1 MMEPLQPGD
10 PRVAGQFRL
19 RARLG
24 AGGMGRVFLGYS
36 PAGRAVAVKICHPE
50 FAADP
55 EFVHRFALE
64 VAAARAV
71 NGLYTAQV
79 IDAGPDDAPPWLAT
93 SYVPGPSLLDAV
105 GRYGPLPEPAV
116 WRLAA
121 GLAEALAAVHAR
133 GLVHRDLKPTNV
145 LLAPDG
151 PRVIDFG
158 VARALDGPLIASRAL
173 TATGVTFGTP
183 SYMSPE
189 QAQGRPIGPAS
200 DVFALGSTLC
210 FAAAGGPPFGGGDPP
225 AVLDRVVR
233 AEPALD
239 AVPGELCGLIAG
251 CLAKDP
257 AQRLDLPQ
265 ILRACQARAP
275 RPGAEGYGSAS
286 FWPAQVAAV
295 IAAHQAGPDG
305 VAPAREPYGEPTS
318 GAGYRHALG
327 TLHPATQRTGPEQA
341 GREQAGREQAGREQ
355 AGREQAG
362 RERPGSERSGRERA
376 GPGPGALSR
385 RRALA
390 GLAAVSAAGLGAAGW
405 ALTRS
410 DGAKPTAAGPPGRLL
425 WARDTGGPVSSGA
438 ALSGGVV
445 YIGGADG
452 VHALDTASG
461 RPVTKI
467 YRTGGAV
474 QGAVTIAGATL
485 LAGCDDNLVYTW
497 PIASGGSSWRH
508 PTGGPVT
515 GRPAVTGGTV
525 YVGSDDHFVYALD
538 ARTGQLNWRY
548 QTGGPV
554 RSSPQRTLVTFNDY
568 VYVGSDDGYLYA
580 LDTQERKRGW
590 RFGTGGPVRSG
601 PATVSGSVYAGNT
614 RGDIY
619 EVSYGPPVDAIWEY
633 RAGGAILGK
642 PVTDGAG
649 TLYAASA
656 DGTVHALSLSG
667 GGPIWAY
674 RLGGPVR
681 SGLALAGGIL
691 YVGSDDEYLYAI
703 NVTTGKPQWRYRAGG
718 AIRSQVLVAG
728 GAIYFGSL
736 DHRVY
741 ALRA

>member
-55 EFVHRFALE
+55 EFVQRFALE
-64 VAAARAV
+64 VVAARAV

-79 IDAGPDDAPPWLAT
+79 IDAGPDDSPPWLAT

-105 GRYGPLPEPAV
+105 GRYGPLPEPAG

-145 LLAPDG
+145 LLAADG

-158 VARALDGPLIASRAL
+158 VARALDGTAL

-189 QAQGRPIGPAS
+189 QARGRPMGPAS

-210 FAAAGGPPFGGGDPP
+210 FAAAGSPPFGAGEPP

-233 AEPALD
+233 AAPDLD
-239 AVPGELCGLIAG
+239 AVPGDLRGLIAA

-257 AQRLDLPQ
+257 ADRPDLPQ

-275 RPGAEGYGSAS
+275 QPGEEGYGSAS
-286 FWPAQVAAV
+286 FWPAQVAAL

-305 VAPAREPYGEPTS
+305 VAPA
-318 GAGYRHALG
+318 
-327 TLHPATQRTGPEQA
+327 PAWTGRGQADRGQASHGQASHGQTGPLA
-341 GREQAGREQAGREQ
+341 GAV
-355 AGREQAG
+355 
-362 RERPGSERSGRERA
+362 
-376 GPGPGALSR
+376 SR
-385 RRALA
+385 RRALG
-390 GLAAVSAAGLGAAGW
+390 GLAAVAAAGLGTAGW

-410 DGAKPTAAGPPGRLL
+410 RGAAPAAAAAPGRLR
-425 WARDTGGPVSSGA
+425 WAREVGGPVSSGA
-438 ALSGGVV
+438 AISAGVV

-452 VHALDTASG
+452 VYALDAASG
-461 RPVTKI
+461 RPVAKT

-474 QGAVTIAGATL
+474 PGAVTIAGATL
-485 LAGCDDNLVYTW
+485 LAGCDDGLVYAW
-497 PIASGGSSWRH
+497 PIAPGGSSWRH
-508 PTGGPVT
+508 ATGGPVT
-515 GRPAVTGGTV
+515 GRPALAGGIV
-525 YVGSDDHFVYALD
+525 YAGSDDHYVYALD
-538 ARTGQLNWRY
+538 AGTGQLSWRY

-554 RSSPQRTLVTFNDY
+554 RSSPQPTQASFNDY
-568 VYVGSDDGYLYA
+568 IYVGSDDGYLYA
-580 LDTQERKRGW
+580 LDTQKHKRGW
-590 RFGTGGPVRSG
+590 RFGTGGAVRSG
-601 PATVSGSVYAGNT
+601 PATVSGSVYTGNL
-614 RGDIY
+614 RGDLY
-619 EVSYGPPVDAIWEY
+619 EVDYGPPVDAIWEF
-633 RAGGAILGK
+633 RAGGAIWGQ
-642 PVTDGAG
+642 PVTDGVG
-649 TLYAASA
+649 TLYAGSA
-656 DGTVHALSLSG
+656 DGVVHALSLSG
-667 GGPIWAY
+667 GGPVWAY

-681 SGLALAGGIL
+681 SGPALAGGIL
-691 YVGSDDEYLYAI
+691 YVGCDDEYLYAI
-703 NVTTGKPQWRYRAGG
+703 NVTTGKPVWRFRAGG
-718 AIRSQVLVAG
+718 SIRSQILVAAG
-728 GAIYFGSL
+728 VIYFGSL

-741 ALRA
+741 ALRT

>member
-1 MMEPLQPGD
+1 MEPLQPGD

-55 EFVHRFALE
+55 EFVQRFALE

-79 IDAGPDDAPPWLAT
+79 IDAGPDDSPPWLAT

-105 GRYGPLPEPAV
+105 ARYGPLPEPAG

-145 LLAPDG
+145 LLAADG

-158 VARALDGPLIASRAL
+158 VARALDGTAL

-210 FAAAGGPPFGGGDPP
+210 FAAAGSPPFGAGEPP

-233 AEPALD
+233 AAPVLD
-239 AVPGELCGLIAG
+239 AVPGDLRGLIGA

-257 AQRLDLPQ
+257 ADRPDLPQ

-275 RPGAEGYGSAS
+275 QPGEAGYGSAS

-305 VAPAREPYGEPTS
+305 VAPAREPAGEPTS
-318 GAGYRHALG
+318 GAGRRAGLG
-327 TLHPATQRTGPEQA
+327 PLPPAPA
-341 GREQAGREQAGREQ
+341 
-355 AGREQAG
+355 
-362 RERPGSERSGRERA
+362 RPGPVRPGLVRPGPERSGPERS
-376 GPGPGALSR
+376 GPERSGPLPRAVSR

-390 GLAAVSAAGLGAAGW
+390 GLAAVPAAGLGAAVW
-405 ALTRS
+405 TLTRS
-410 DGAKPTAAGPPGRLL
+410 GSGKPAAAPPGRLR

-438 ALSGGVV
+438 AIAGRVV
-445 YIGGADG
+445 YIGGAAG
-452 VHALDTASG
+452 VYAFEAATG
-461 RPVTKI
+461 RPVKT
-467 YRTGGAV
+467 YPARAAV
-474 QGAVTIAGATL
+474 QAAVTVRGGTLFAGSTD
-485 LAGCDDNLVYTW
+485 GRVYAWT
-497 PIASGGSSWRH
+497 IGSSEPAWTY
-508 PTGGPVT
+508 PTGGPVNCQPT
-515 GRPAVTGGTV
+515 VANGLV
-525 YVGSDDHFVYALD
+525 YVGSDDHYLYALQ
-538 ARTGQLNWRY
+538 AGTGHLRWHYR
-548 QTGGPV
+548 TGGPV
-554 RSSPQRTLVTFNDY
+554 RSTPRPTPASVTFNDFIY
-568 VYVGSDDGYLYA
+568 AGSDDGHVYA
-580 LDTQERKRGW
+580 LEARSGGFGW
-590 RFGTGGPVRSG
+590 KFGTGGAVQTGPVLDSLDAVYVGNERGNLDKVDG
-601 PATVSGSVYAGNT
+601 PTAPGQQAEQQWTF
-614 RGDIY
+614 
-619 EVSYGPPVDAIWEY
+619 P
-633 RAGGAILGK
+633 AGGAISGT
-642 PVTDGAG
+642 PVSDGVGTIYAGSADSSVYAVETDNGDQIWRHRVGGPVQSGLAYAG
-649 TLYAASA
+649 LTLYA
-656 DGTVHALSLSG
+656 
-667 GGPIWAY
+667 
-674 RLGGPVR
+674 
-681 SGLALAGGIL
+681 
-691 YVGSDDEYLYAI
+691 GSDDGQLYAI
-703 NVTTGKPQWRYRAGG
+703 DATANTVSWSYRTGGQV
-718 AIRSQVLVAG
+718 RSQILVAG
-728 GAIYFGSL
+728 DAVYFGSL

>member
-1 MMEPLQPGD
+1 
-10 PRVAGQFRL
+10 
-19 RARLG
+19 
-24 AGGMGRVFLGYS
+24 
-36 PAGRAVAVKICHPE
+36 
-50 FAADP
+50 
-55 EFVHRFALE
+55 
-64 VAAARAV
+64 
-71 NGLYTAQV
+71 
-79 IDAGPDDAPPWLAT
+79 
-93 SYVPGPSLLDAV
+93 
-105 GRYGPLPEPAV
+105 
-116 WRLAA
+116 
-121 GLAEALAAVHAR
+121 
-133 GLVHRDLKPTNV
+133 
-145 LLAPDG
+145 
-151 PRVIDFG
+151 
-158 VARALDGPLIASRAL
+158 
-173 TATGVTFGTP
+173 
-183 SYMSPE
+183 
-189 QAQGRPIGPAS
+189 
-200 DVFALGSTLC
+200 
-210 FAAAGGPPFGGGDPP
+210 
-225 AVLDRVVR
+225 
-233 AEPALD
+233 
-239 AVPGELCGLIAG
+239 VPGELRGLIAG

-257 AQRLDLPQ
+257 ARRPGLPQ

-275 RPGAEGYGSAS
+275 RPGEEGYGSAS

-318 GAGYRHALG
+318 GAGSRLALG
-327 TLHPATQRTGPEQA
+327 TPPPATERTGRERTGPGA
-341 GREQAGREQAGREQ
+341 GV
-355 AGREQAG
+355 
-362 RERPGSERSGRERA
+362 
-376 GPGPGALSR
+376 LSR

-410 DGAKPTAAGPPGRLL
+410 GGAKPAAGAARGRLL

-452 VHALDTASG
+452 VHALDAASG
-461 RPVTKI
+461 RPVTRI

-474 QGAVTIAGATL
+474 PGAVTIAGATL
-485 LAGCDDNLVYTW
+485 LAGCDDHLVYAW
-497 PIASGGSSWRH
+497 SIAPGGSSWRH

-525 YVGSDDHFVYALD
+525 YIGSDDHHVYALD
-538 ARTGQLNWRY
+538 AGTGQLNWRY

-554 RSSPQRTLVTFNDY
+554 RSSPQPTLVTFNDY

-580 LDTQERKRGW
+580 LDTQQHKRGW

-601 PATVSGSVYAGNT
+601 PATVSGSVYAGNI

-619 EVSYGPPVDAIWEY
+619 EVSYGPPVDAIWEF
-633 RAGGAILGK
+633 RAGGAIWGK

-656 DGTVHALSLSG
+656 DGTVHALSLAG

-691 YVGSDDEYLYAI
+691 YAGSDDEYLYAI

-718 AIRSQVLVAG
+718 AIRSQIRVAG
-728 GAIYFGSL
+728 GVIYFGSL

>member
-55 EFVHRFALE
+55 EFVRRFGLE
-64 VAAARAV
+64 VAAACAV

-145 LLAPDG
+145 LLAADG

-158 VARALDGPLIASRAL
+158 VARALDGTAL

-189 QAQGRPIGPAS
+189 QAQGRPMGAAS

-210 FAAAGGPPFGGGDPP
+210 FAAAGGPPFGGSDPP

-233 AEPALD
+233 AEPALG
-239 AVPGELCGLIAG
+239 AVPGELRGLIAG

-257 AQRLDLPQ
+257 AQRPGLPQ

-275 RPGAEGYGSAS
+275 RPGEEGYGSAS

-318 GAGYRHALG
+318 GAGHRLALG
-327 TLHPATQRTGPEQA
+327 TLPPATERTGRERT
-341 GREQAGREQAGREQ
+341 GREQASREQ

-362 RERPGSERSGRERA
+362 RERPGSEQTGRERP
-376 GPGPGALSR
+376 GSEQTRRERTGPGAS
-385 RRALA
+385 AL
-390 GLAAVSAAGLGAAGW
+390 
-405 ALTRS
+405 
-410 DGAKPTAAGPPGRLL
+410 
-425 WARDTGGPVSSGA
+425 
-438 ALSGGVV
+438 
-445 YIGGADG
+445 
-452 VHALDTASG
+452 
-461 RPVTKI
+461 
-467 YRTGGAV
+467 
-474 QGAVTIAGATL
+474 
-485 LAGCDDNLVYTW
+485 
-497 PIASGGSSWRH
+497 
-508 PTGGPVT
+508 
-515 GRPAVTGGTV
+515 
-525 YVGSDDHFVYALD
+525 
-538 ARTGQLNWRY
+538 
-548 QTGGPV
+548 
-554 RSSPQRTLVTFNDY
+554 
-568 VYVGSDDGYLYA
+568 
-580 LDTQERKRGW
+580 
-590 RFGTGGPVRSG
+590 
-601 PATVSGSVYAGNT
+601 
-614 RGDIY
+614 
-619 EVSYGPPVDAIWEY
+619 
-633 RAGGAILGK
+633 
-642 PVTDGAG
+642 
-649 TLYAASA
+649 
-656 DGTVHALSLSG
+656 
-667 GGPIWAY
+667 
-674 RLGGPVR
+674 
-681 SGLALAGGIL
+681 
-691 YVGSDDEYLYAI
+691 
-703 NVTTGKPQWRYRAGG
+703 
-718 AIRSQVLVAG
+718 
-728 GAIYFGSL
+728 
-736 DHRVY
+736 
-741 ALRA
+741 

>member
-10 PRVAGQFRL
+10 PRVAGPFRL

-55 EFVHRFALE
+55 EFVQRFALE

-79 IDAGPDDAPPWLAT
+79 IDAGPQDDPPWLAT

-145 LLAPDG
+145 LLAADG

-158 VARALDGPLIASRAL
+158 VARALDGASL
-173 TATGVTFGTP
+173 TATGLVFGTP

-189 QAQGRPIGPAS
+189 QALGRPADPAS

-210 FAAAGGPPFGGGDPP
+210 FAAAGGPPFGDGDPP

-233 AEPALD
+233 AAPALD
-239 AVPGELCGLIAG
+239 AVPAGLRDLIAA

-257 AQRLDLPQ
+257 AARPDLPQ
-265 ILRACQARAP
+265 ILRACQVHAP
-275 RPGAEGYGSAS
+275 QPGEEGYGSAS
-286 FWPAQVAAV
+286 FWPAPVAAL

-305 VAPAREPYGEPTS
+305 VAPAREPDGEPTS
-318 GAGYRHALG
+318 GAGHRLALG
-327 TLHPATQRTGPEQA
+327 TLLPAAPL
-341 GREQAGREQAGREQ
+341 
-355 AGREQAG
+355 
-362 RERPGSERSGRERA
+362 PLPLPLP
-376 GPGPGALSR
+376 GPGPGPGQASHPQDGRAHTSHPQSRRALTSHPQAGPRPGAVSR

-390 GLAAVSAAGLGAAGW
+390 GLAVVSAAGLGTAGW

-410 DGAKPTAAGPPGRLL
+410 GSGKPAPAATPGRLL

-438 ALSGGVV
+438 AMAGRVL
-445 YIGGADG
+445 YIGGVDG
-452 VHALDTASG
+452 VHALAVASG
-461 RPVTKI
+461 RPVRKT
-467 YRTGGAV
+467 YLTGGAV
-474 QGAVTIAGATL
+474 PGAVTVAGGTL
-485 LAGCDDNLVYTW
+485 YAGCDDHLVYAW
-497 PIASGGSSWRH
+497 AVAYGGSSWRRS
-508 PTGGPVT
+508 TGGPVT
-515 GRPAVTGGTV
+515 GQPAVVRGTV
-525 YVGSDDHFVYALD
+525 YAGSDDHYMYALD
-538 ARTGQLNWRY
+538 AGTGQVNWRY

-554 RSSPQRTLVTFNDY
+554 RSSPQPTAISYNDY

-580 LDTQERKRGW
+580 LDTATHKRGW
-590 RFGTGGPVRSG
+590 RFKTGGSVRSG
-601 PATVSGSVYAGNT
+601 PATGSGSISVYVGND

-619 EVSYGPPVDAIWEY
+619 EVDYGPPVDGIWEY
-633 RAGGAILGK
+633 QARAAIGGK

-649 TLYAASA
+649 LLYAGSA
-656 DGTVHALSLSG
+656 DGIVHAVSLSNG
-667 GGPIWAY
+667 SPVWAH

-681 SGLALAGGIL
+681 SGPALAGGIL
-691 YVGSDDEYLYAI
+691 YVGSDDGYLYAI
-703 NVTTGKPQWRYRAGG
+703 NVTTGQPVWRYRTGG
-718 AIRSQVLVAG
+718 AIRSQLLVSDG
-728 GAIYFGSL
+728 VIYFGSL

-741 ALRA
+741 ALRV